1 MKKYSTLVG
10 PIIFCLVS
18 TSACK
23 KDKPVVNP
31 DEVRLTGLDT
41 KVNGGTSTLHISFV
55 YDPNGKIRQITSR
68 LDNAAS
74 PNILYNVL
82 YNANNPNEIVVAVPA
97 IVTIGNEIT
106 DTTRLFV
113 DGNNMVTK
121 KIRFAFEGYKAPQNL
136 PKRTYTFDTTTYEY
150 DGAGLLIKETRGGI
164 DSTWFNPG
172 IVETTNIRT
181 TGESA
186 YTNTNGDLKK
196 VISLN
201 HTTTTT
207 RVGSN
212 TIIEIRGSSSNFS
225 LQYNQLYPNKTD
237 FKNAAVLNQLNLFAG
252 LPMNKNYQHLPSYT
266 QLIYQELDQ
275 NGGTISG
282 YTSFSNNQFAYNYY
296 GFVESKIDAAAPQG
310 KVTYVYSQ

>member
-1 MKKYSTLVG
+1 MKKNSTLVV

-23 KDKPVVNP
+23 KDKPPVNT
-31 DEVRLTGLDT
+31 DEVRLTGLNT

-55 YDPNGKIRQITSR
+55 YDPDGKIRQITSR

-82 YNANNPNEIVVAVPA
+82 YSANNPNEIVVAVPA
-97 IVTIGNEIT
+97 IVTSGNEIT
-106 DTTRLFV
+106 DTTHLFV
-113 DGNNMVTK
+113 DANNMVTK
-121 KIRFAFEGYKAPQNL
+121 RIRLAFEGYKAPQNL
-136 PKRTYTFDTTTYEY
+136 PKRTYTYDTTTYAY
-150 DGAGLLIKETRGGI
+150 DGAGLLIKETRGST

-181 TGESA
+181 TGESN
-186 YTNTNGDLKK
+186 YTNLNGDLKQ

-201 HTTTTT
+201 HTSTTT
-207 RVGSN
+207 RTGSN
-212 TIIEIRGSSSNFS
+212 TLIEIRGSSGNLS
-225 LQYNQLYPNKTD
+225 LQYFQLYPNKTD
-237 FKNAAVLNQLNLFAG
+237 FKNAAVLNELKLFG
-252 LPMNKNYQHLPSYT
+252 DLPMNKNYQHLPSYT

-275 NGGTISG
+275 FGATIGGH
-282 YTSFSNNQFAYNYY
+282 TSATNNQFAYNYY
-296 GFVESKIDAAAPQG
+296 GFVESKMDPAVPQG